1 MEQERY
7 ELPDGWEWF
16 PLLDKSHIGVNTE
29 TFKAFKK
36 DTLVP
41 FISMSDI
48 DQYTG
53 LNSTYQLRD
62 ISEVKQGYVKF
73 QKNSILVAKIT
84 PCAENNKT
92 ALITNCDFGYAT
104 TEVYPINPCEELNPK
119 YFLHYFRSPS
129 IRNILI
135 HQMEGATGRKR
146 IPIKAIKNLY
156 IPLPPLPEQRRIAD
170 KLDAV
175 LGRINDAI
183 RLSQDNLAS
192 LDDLFASLLQQAFDP
207 LGKASEET
215 RYELPDGW
223 EWKKLSDILV
233 LHYGKALKTSDR
245 VSGNIK
251 VYGSNG
257 VIDTHNNFLCSYPT
271 VIIGRK
277 GSVGETN
284 LCTDS
289 CWVIDTAFFTEIK
302 DKAKL
307 CLKYFFY
314 FTKTNNTHR
323 LTQNGVKP
331 GINRNDYLNQS
342 IPLPPLPEQHRIA
355 DKLDALSGKIAMQ
368 KRAIEE
374 KLDKL
379 NHLKN
384 SVLDAAFRGRL

>member
-29 TFKAFKK
+29 TFKAIKK

-119 YFLHYFRSPS
+119 YFLYYFRSPS

-170 KLDAV
+170 KLDA
-175 LGRINDAI
+175 
-183 RLSQDNLAS
+183 
-192 LDDLFASLLQQAFDP
+192 
-207 LGKASEET
+207 
-215 RYELPDGW
+215 
-223 EWKKLSDILV
+223 
-233 LHYGKALKTSDR
+233 
-245 VSGNIK
+245 
-251 VYGSNG
+251 
-257 VIDTHNNFLCSYPT
+257 
-271 VIIGRK
+271 
-277 GSVGETN
+277 
-284 LCTDS
+284 
-289 CWVIDTAFFTEIK
+289 
-302 DKAKL
+302 
-307 CLKYFFY
+307 
-314 FTKTNNTHR
+314 
-323 LTQNGVKP
+323 
-331 GINRNDYLNQS
+331 
-342 IPLPPLPEQHRIA
+342 
-355 DKLDALSGKIAMQ
+355 LSGKIALQ
-368 KRAIEE
+368 KRAIEK
-374 KLDKL
+374 KLDEL
-379 NHLKN
+379 NHLKS